1 MSTIILESNNFY
13 QQVKNQI
20 AIAQQ
25 TGALQSIPTA
35 YEIVQD
41 GGIDFVVRILTNL
54 VRKEESQKKEA
65 VNPDFNPFL
74 PYESDLFVTNISD
87 THLCLLNKYNVV
99 DEHLLIVTRE
109 FEEQENL
116 LNFADFLALW
126 AILAQGEG
134 LGFYNAGKIAGAS
147 VKHKHLQ
154 LIPLELAPGVAGIPI
169 EKIISNGGLD
179 ESIGMTKTLPFS
191 HAYTKLKPGDN
202 VEESAKISL
211 NNYQRLLNSL
221 NLAERCRRHPL
232 RGAPYNLLMTREW
245 MLVIPRSQ
253 PCYQNIGINSLGF
266 AGGLLVRNQDELD
279 FVKKHQPLNIL
290 KAVGVRA

>member
-20 AIAQQ
+20 AIAQHR
-25 TGALQSIPTA
+25 GALQSIPTA

-109 FEEQENL
+109 FEKQENL

-126 AILAQGEG
+126 AVLDQFEG

-169 EKIISNGGLD
+169 AKIISNGGLD
-179 ESIGMTKTLPFS
+179 ESIGMAKTLPFS
-191 HAYTKLKPGDN
+191 HAYTKLTQGDN
-202 VEESAKISL
+202 VQESAKISL

-221 NLAERCRRHPL
+221 NLGE
-232 RGAPYNLLMTREW
+232 GWPYNLLMTREW

-290 KAVGVRA
+290 KAVGVTL